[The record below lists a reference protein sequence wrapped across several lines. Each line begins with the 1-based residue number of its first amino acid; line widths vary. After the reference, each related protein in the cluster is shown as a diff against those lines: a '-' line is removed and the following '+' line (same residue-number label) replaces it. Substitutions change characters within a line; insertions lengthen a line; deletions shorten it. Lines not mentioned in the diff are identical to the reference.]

1 MANFC
6 LIYKQL
12 FDTLHRSARQDQ
24 EPPTLAAHLFID
36 ESYVYG
42 NSSKVLHGP
51 AVPNLLFKP
60 EGMA

>member
-1 MANFC
+1 
-6 LIYKQL
+6 L

-60 EGMA
+60 EEMA